1 MFSRKSIGVSLSS
14 NGVAFAELSG
24 SASAPRLERVS
35 QRSFPTDVL
44 RFSLREKNILDTALF
59 AETVREAHNIL
70 LCRAGRVF
78 LTLPDTVGRVLL
90 LDVEERFKSRSEALD
105 ILRWKL
111 KKKIPFDISEAHL
124 DYQLLATRDNGGTVV
139 LIVLVARS
147 VIEQYE
153 EALNSVGIVPVGIDL
168 DCFNL
173 YRVFENRLAA
183 FDDFALV
190 SRFASSLGIVF
201 FSGGKP
207 EFIRI
212 RDFMGMHALD
222 ATVHNEINC
231 SLLAY
236 RDRFQE
242 REMRNVFYIA
252 PPQIAKDFSKIVRD
266 ALGCEPVL
274 LETRS
279 TISAEENVPSDQ
291 ESLYPFSTAI
301 GAALRG
307 L

>member
-1 MFSRKSIGVSLSS
+1 MFSRKPIGVSLSS
-14 NGVAFAELSG
+14 TGVAFAQLSG
-24 SASAPRLERVS
+24 PASAPRLERVS
-35 QRSFPTDVL
+35 RCSFPPDVL
-44 RFSLREKNILDTALF
+44 RVSLRDKNILNTALF
-59 AETVREAHNIL
+59 TETVKEAHNIL
-70 LCRAGRVF
+70 LCRDGKVF

-111 KKKIPFDISEAHL
+111 KKKIPIDSSEAHL
-124 DYQLLATRDNGGTVV
+124 DYQQLATRENGDTVV
-139 LIVLVARS
+139 LVVLVARS

-153 EALNSVGIVPVGIDL
+153 EALNTVGIVPFGIEL
-168 DCFNL
+168 DCFSL

-183 FDDFALV
+183 LDDFALV
-190 SRFASSLGIVF
+190 SRFASSLGILF

-212 RDFMGMHALD
+212 RDCMGMDTLD
-222 ATVHNEINC
+222 ATVHNEIKC
-231 SLLAY
+231 SMLAY

-242 REMRNVFYIA
+242 REVRNVFYVA
-252 PPQIAKDFSKIVRD
+252 PPNVAKDFSEIVRD
-266 ALGCEPVL
+266 ALRCEPVL

-279 TISAEENVPSDQ
+279 AIAAVENIPSDQ
-291 ESLYPFSTAI
+291 ESLFPFSTAI

>member
-1 MFSRKSIGVSLSS
+1 MFSRKSIGVSFSS
-14 NGVAFAELSG
+14 TGVAFAQLRG
-24 SASAPRLERVS
+24 PASAPRLERVS

-44 RFSLREKNILDTALF
+44 RFSLREKNILDTAIF
-59 AETVREAHNIL
+59 SETVREAHNSL
-70 LCRAGRVF
+70 LSRSGRVF
-78 LTLPDTVGRVLL
+78 ITLPDTVGRVML

-111 KKKIPFDISEAHL
+111 KKKVPFDISEAHL
-124 DYQLLATRDNGGTVV
+124 DFQQLATSDNGGTVILV
-139 LIVLVARS
+139 VMVARA

-153 EALNSVGIVPVGIDL
+153 EALNSAGIVPVGIDL

-173 YRVFENRLAA
+173 YRVFENRLVA

-190 SRFASSLGIVF
+190 SRFASSLGIMF
-201 FSGGKP
+201 FSGGRP

-212 RDFMGMHALD
+212 RDFLGMHALD
-222 ATVHNEINC
+222 ATVHNEIKC
-231 SLLAY
+231 SMLAY
-236 RDRFQE
+236 RDRFKE
-242 REMRNVFYIA
+242 REVRNVFYIA
-252 PPQIAKDFSKIVRD
+252 PPQVAKDFREIVRD
-266 ALGCEPVL
+266 AMGCEPVL

-279 TISAEENVPSDQ
+279 TIFAEENIPSDQ

-301 GAALRG
+301 GAALRD